1 MSIKELNNKFFVSG
15 VQLLSKLAADKE
27 FNNIFTEELVVR
39 LGEAL
44 DELRTRIISELD
56 NIKGF

>member
-1 MSIKELNNKFFVSG
+1 M
-15 VQLLSKLAADKE
+15 SKLAADKE